1 MGRGRKGVLKQ
12 SNKAKA
18 TGGLRGRRGDPP
30 GIFLSGPK
38 PEDNKVLINED
49 TLDFMKKHEPT
60 RACRFSFVKRRLA
73 RQNIMRINTSG
84 CNITVKGMCCN
95 YICDVNLIAMRFF

>member
-38 PEDNKVLINED
+38 PEVEKILIQEDALELIKNMNKQELVYFLLGIEE
-49 TLDFMKKHEPT
+49 M
-60 RACRFSFVKRRLA
+60 
-73 RQNIMRINTSG
+73 
-84 CNITVKGMCCN
+84 
-95 YICDVNLIAMRFF
+95 

>member
-38 PEDNKVLINED
+38 PEDEKILVQENALELIKNMNEQE
-49 TLDFMKKHEPT
+49 L
-60 RACRFSFVKRRLA
+60 VRLLVGE
-73 RQNIMRINTSG
+73 M
-84 CNITVKGMCCN
+84 
-95 YICDVNLIAMRFF
+95 

>member
-49 TLDFMKKHEPT
+49 TLDFMKNMNQQELVDFLLSKGDWH
-60 RACRFSFVKRRLA
+60 VK
-73 RQNIMRINTSG
+73 TSCANASG
-84 CNITVKGMCCN
+84 
-95 YICDVNLIAMRFF
+95 

>member
-18 TGGLRGRRGDPP
+18 TGGLRGRRGALP

-38 PEDNKVLINED
+38 PEDKKNILIQEGALELIKKMNKQELVYFLLGIEE
-49 TLDFMKKHEPT
+49 M
-60 RACRFSFVKRRLA
+60 
-73 RQNIMRINTSG
+73 
-84 CNITVKGMCCN
+84 
-95 YICDVNLIAMRFF
+95 

>member
-49 TLDFMKKHEPT
+49 SLAFMKTWINKSLSIFFCLTTGTSKHHSSM
-60 RACRFSFVKRRLA
+60 RLGVDSVK
-73 RQNIMRINTSG
+73 
-84 CNITVKGMCCN
+84 
-95 YICDVNLIAMRFF
+95 

>member
-49 TLDFMKKHEPT
+49 TLDFMKNMNQQELVDFLLSNDWH
-60 RACRFSFVKRRLA
+60 VK
-73 RQNIMRINTSG
+73 TSG
-84 CNITVKGMCCN
+84 INASGC
-95 YICDVNLIAMRFF
+95 

>member
-1 MGRGRKGVLKQ
+1 MLKQ

-38 PEDNKVLINED
+38 PEDVKIRLHEG
-49 TLDFMKKHEPT
+49 TLELMKNMNQQELVDFLLSDGDWH
-60 RACRFSFVKRRLA
+60 VK
-73 RQNIMRINTSG
+73 TSG
-84 CNITVKGMCCN
+84 TNASGC
-95 YICDVNLIAMRFF
+95 

>member
-1 MGRGRKGVLKQ
+1 MLKQ

-49 TLDFMKKHEPT
+49 TLDFMKNMNQQELVDFLLSKHHAPMLL
-60 RACRFSFVKRRLA
+60 V
-73 RQNIMRINTSG
+73 
-84 CNITVKGMCCN
+84 NITAGIEEM
-95 YICDVNLIAMRFF
+95 

>member
-38 PEDNKVLINED
+38 PEDKKILIQEDALELIKKMNKQELVCLLVEE
-49 TLDFMKKHEPT
+49 M
-60 RACRFSFVKRRLA
+60 
-73 RQNIMRINTSG
+73 
-84 CNITVKGMCCN
+84 
-95 YICDVNLIAMRFF
+95 

>member
-1 MGRGRKGVLKQ
+1 MLKQ

-38 PEDNKVLINED
+38 PEDVKISLHEE
-49 TLDFMKKHEPT
+49 TLAFIKNMNQQELVEFLLSDGDWH
-60 RACRFSFVKRRLA
+60 VK
-73 RQNIMRINTSG
+73 TSG
-84 CNITVKGMCCN
+84 INASGC
-95 YICDVNLIAMRFF
+95 

>member
-38 PEDNKVLINED
+38 PEDEKISLHED
-49 TLDFMKKHEPT
+49 ALDFMKNMNQQELADFLLSNGDWH
-60 RACRFSFVKRRLA
+60 VK
-73 RQNIMRINTSG
+73 TSG
-84 CNITVKGMCCN
+84 INASGC
-95 YICDVNLIAMRFF
+95 

>member
-30 GIFLSGPK
+30 GIFLSGSK
-38 PEDNKVLINED
+38 PEDEKILIQENALELIKNMNEQE
-49 TLDFMKKHEPT
+49 L
-60 RACRFSFVKRRLA
+60 VRLLVGE
-73 RQNIMRINTSG
+73 M
-84 CNITVKGMCCN
+84 
-95 YICDVNLIAMRFF
+95 

>member
-18 TGGLRGRRGDPP
+18 TGGLRGRRGDPT

-38 PEDNKVLINED
+38 PEDEKVFINDD
-49 TLDFMKKHEPT
+49 TLEFMKNMSQQELVDFLLSVN
-60 RACRFSFVKRRLA
+60 A
-73 RQNIMRINTSG
+73 SG
-84 CNITVKGMCCN
+84 C
-95 YICDVNLIAMRFF
+95 

>member
-18 TGGLRGRRGDPP
+18 TGALRGRRGDPP

-38 PEDNKVLINED
+38 PEDKKILINED
-49 TLDFMKKHEPT
+49 ALELMKNMNQQELADFLLSDGDWHFK
-60 RACRFSFVKRRLA
+60 
-73 RQNIMRINTSG
+73 TSG
-84 CNITVKGMCCN
+84 INASGC
-95 YICDVNLIAMRFF
+95 